1 MKLCLGCREFSTNGV
16 LSKIA
21 SSIALECTLLLAN
34 EVYKEM
40 LNYIQ
45 LLEIF
50 TGYKP
55 SYKASLIDSYLI
67 KKNMIF
73 DFCYTISNEF
83 LKIIGFI
90 VSRRAIDR
98 RCDKRQTLSKIAR
111 YIDLQNALIGVHF
124 KWWQGS

>member
-1 MKLCLGCREFSTNGV
+1 MKFCLGCREFSTNGV

-21 SSIALECTLLLAN
+21 SSITLKCTLFLAN

-50 TGYKP
+50 TDYKS

-67 KKNMIF
+67 KKN
-73 DFCYTISNEF
+73 
-83 LKIIGFI
+83 
-90 VSRRAIDR
+90 
-98 RCDKRQTLSKIAR
+98 
-111 YIDLQNALIGVHF
+111 DLRLLLYDI
-124 KWWQGS
+124 